1 MDWTVGAPLHNDGA
15 VDHDDVK
22 DTRLDTVA
30 LTKFIDE
37 CVEYFSFPR
46 GVEVKAENARRFKM
60 LFGICAQIIRY
71 ARGWK
76 LLSESG
82 LPIEARLLVRSA
94 LEYAGT
100 AQYAY
105 LRVDGLDRLFK
116 AAQLNQ
122 VDLFIRLHKFTG
134 LDDYQQMAADV
145 DVPKAGKSLPSVDQ
159 IFATLDPEDVIFR
172 QAYAVLSQA
181 THVTPSSMSQ
191 HFVVTGEDRQTW
203 ELNHHSDVDR
213 FRAQTTYTLAL
224 AVMSA
229 TWIMAHVLDDAAML
243 EKLDSTSE
251 ELRLPLRYDGDW
263 PETIRA
269 FPST

>member
-1 MDWTVGAPLHNDGA
+1 MDQ
-15 VDHDDVK
+15 DDVV
-22 DTRLDTVA
+22 DNRLNADA
-30 LTKFIDE
+30 LSGFIDE
-37 CVEYFSFPR
+37 CVEYFRFPH
-46 GVEVKAENARRFKM
+46 GVEVKAENGRRFKM

-94 LEYAGT
+94 LEYAAT

-105 LRVDGLDRLFK
+105 LRADGLDRLFK

-122 VDLFIRLHKFTG
+122 ADLFVRLHKFTG
-134 LDDYQQMAADV
+134 LDEYQRMAADV
-145 DVPKAGKSLPSVDQ
+145 EVPTIGKGLPPVDQ
-159 IFATLDPEDVIFR
+159 IFTTLDPEDVIFR

-181 THVTPSSMSQ
+181 THVTPTSMSQ
-191 HFVVTGEDRQTW
+191 HFVVTSEDRQTW

-213 FRAQTTYTLAL
+213 FRSQTTYTLAL

-229 TWIMAHVLDDAAML
+229 TWIMAHVRDDAEML
-243 EKLDSTSE
+243 SRLDSASDD
-251 ELRLPLRYDGDW
+251 LRLPIRYDGDW
-263 PETIRA
+263 PDVIRA
-269 FPST
+269 FSAS